1 MGLTICYFQ
10 SGKRREDGQ
19 SEEYHESTGL
29 NSKLTV
35 ISINFHCLTI
45 GDKSLVFF
53 FFFFSVLLHHREE
66 RKQVTWYNKLP

>member
-45 GDKSLVFF
+45 GDKSLGF
-53 FFFFSVLLHHREE
+53 FFFFSFLYYYIIG
-66 RKQVTWYNKLP
+66 RKESK